1 MNRVVIC
8 TGKQSQVPYYLDK
21 LFVSV
26 SSIEE
31 LCYVMHENAFML
43 DKDFLTVPL
52 VEWIEKSLKLPD
64 LARELYPL
72 VTHNGNVFSF
82 VSAIMEYVGYYS
94 SEEIKK
100 VEGILKMNVSLSSY
114 EKQKSK
120 ADFLFENRHYSLAL
134 REYLKLLDMLPID
147 EFAIKSKIYNNIG
160 CAYMTNYMYSKAKE
174 AFKEAIKNDDNPV
187 AFKNLMVVN
196 RLSMS
201 DDEYRKYL
209 SENENV
215 LDVSNEVEKE
225 YSELCSSFDSSREK
239 HELDELEEIKNRNK
253 NEFYIRMSAIVNE
266 LKDDYRMLSVE
277 GAMYDQ

>member
-215 LDVSNEVEKE
+215 LDVSNEVEK
-225 YSELCSSFDSSREK
+225 SIPSFAQALIRVVK
-239 HELDELEEIKNRNK
+239 NMNWTNLKKLRTEIK
-253 NEFYIRMSAIVNE
+253 MSFISE
-266 LKDDYRMLSVE
+266 CRLL
-277 GAMYDQ
+277 